1 MGPKTEIPKYTC
13 RALTEADKG
22 ECYDDRSEC
31 NHDDIGGN
39 ELLLV
44 VIMSAILVVVVYVCL
59 TVLC

>member
-13 RALTEADKG
+13 RALTKLISVSVMMIDL
-22 ECYDDRSEC
+22 SVIMI
-31 NHDDIGGN
+31 DIGGN

-44 VIMSAILVVVVYVCL
+44 VIMSATLVVVVYVCL